1 MTAQSE
7 GMKRMDICSR
17 LSETAAF
24 FKRWP
29 LYVADPES
37 RVVNDPALLIEA
49 KLEIERLRT
58 ALREAEAIIMEN
70 ALSPTT

>member
-1 MTAQSE
+1 MT
-7 GMKRMDICSR
+7 DICSR

-58 ALREAEAIIMEN
+58 ALRDAEAIIMEN
-70 ALSPTT
+70 ALSPTA